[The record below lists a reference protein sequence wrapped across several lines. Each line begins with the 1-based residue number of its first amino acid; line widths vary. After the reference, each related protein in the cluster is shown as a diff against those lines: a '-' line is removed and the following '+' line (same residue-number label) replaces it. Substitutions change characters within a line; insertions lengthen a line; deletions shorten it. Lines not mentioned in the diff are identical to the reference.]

1 LRQEVEV
8 KDACIRTGAKRTP
21 VPSKQPGFARFFFA
35 QKVSQRIGLRQA
47 FN

>member
-21 VPSKQPGFARFFFA
+21 VPSK
-35 QKVSQRIGLRQA
+35 
-47 FN
+47 